1 MLSAGIPISEC
12 LSVCSGGV
20 SNRYIK
26 NQLTKQA
33 ISHNERG
40 SSLSDFMSALPFT
53 APSERQ
59 CIVIAE
65 STGKLTQMFSKIA
78 DRTQAQLQQTI
89 KTTMSLVEPAML
101 LIMGGIIGS
110 IVFAVYLPILSMTN
124 F

>member
-1 MLSAGIPISEC
+1 
-12 LSVCSGGV
+12 
-20 SNRYIK
+20 
-26 NQLTKQA
+26 
-33 ISHNERG
+33 
-40 SSLSDFMSALPFT
+40 MSALPFT